1 MAFVKTKMFCR
12 NTTFLQNSG
21 IALMVPFQITSQ
33 PAGLPWSSL
42 TNTWVHTFPSS
53 DKSGSFAHTS
63 PCLSFS
69 QLSDNESCRNKH
81 AYPQVVAYKKQPT
94 SRSDLYSTKTSQNSS
109 FGSKTRKNW
118 HLQIKFHRFLLG

>member
-63 PCLSFS
+63 PVSPSHSS
-69 QLSDNESCRNKH
+69 QIMNPAGISMLIHKWWLTKSNQHPGQISIAQKPAKTAVLVPKPEKIGI
-81 AYPQVVAYKKQPT
+81 
-94 SRSDLYSTKTSQNSS
+94 SR
-109 FGSKTRKNW
+109 
-118 HLQIKFHRFLLG
+118 